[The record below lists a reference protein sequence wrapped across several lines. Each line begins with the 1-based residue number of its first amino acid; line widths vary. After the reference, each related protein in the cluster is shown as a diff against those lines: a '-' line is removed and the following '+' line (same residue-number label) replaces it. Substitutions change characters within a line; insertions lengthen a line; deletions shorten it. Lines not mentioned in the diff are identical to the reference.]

1 MKIYAQWGDQLIHVM
16 FRSKGNQC
24 DTLPS
29 QLSVIGKIKRD
40 TFNGGWYVD
49 GDEIVE

>member
-1 MKIYAQWGDQLIHVM
+1 MKIYAQRGDLLIHVM
-16 FRSKGNQC
+16 FRSKGDKC
-24 DTLPS
+24 DLLPS
-29 QLSVIGKIKRD
+29 QISVIGKIKRD